1 MLGMNSSKNV
11 YPIIN
16 DNYSSIIG
24 ENGNANNIYYVP
36 INQIFGNNN
45 TLINLN
51 NGLNNH
57 N

>member
-1 MLGMNSSKNV
+1 MKQYINPMLGMNSSKNV

-36 INQIFGNNN
+36 INQI
-45 TLINLN
+45 LIK
-51 NGLNNH
+51 
-57 N
+57 